1 MDIYSET
8 KTAMH
13 RQNKISK
20 KSLDS
25 EGHLSQLPEEAFLTD
40 FEFSLERSI
49 HAFYRWKEAC
59 MKAVHDVEMS
69 GHDVAV
75 LNVLRMMDQPKS
87 RQQLANLLNRDDTS
101 NLQYALR
108 KLLRAGLIEKA
119 DATSRKNTTYR
130 TTLAG
135 QKVTDKYADLR
146 RQLLTNSP
154 IQSLPSIEELKRVTA
169 ILDELSIKYS
179 VAERLASAPR
189 SKDS

>member
-1 MDIYSET
+1 
-8 KTAMH
+8 
-13 RQNKISK
+13 
-20 KSLDS
+20 
-25 EGHLSQLPEEAFLTD
+25 
-40 FEFSLERSI
+40 
-49 HAFYRWKEAC
+49 
-59 MKAVHDVEMS
+59 MKAVHDVGMS

-135 QKVTDKYADLR
+135 QKVTDKYANLR

-189 SKDS
+189 SKNS